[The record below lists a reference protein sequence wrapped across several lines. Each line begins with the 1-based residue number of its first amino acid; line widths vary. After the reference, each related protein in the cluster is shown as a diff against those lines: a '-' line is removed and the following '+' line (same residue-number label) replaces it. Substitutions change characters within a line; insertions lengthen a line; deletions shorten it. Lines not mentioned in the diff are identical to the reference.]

1 MEDAAS
7 SQIVV
12 NPDNWVKHY
21 MQNVDQM
28 LHSTMDTY
36 EKQHAR
42 QEHANL
48 AE

>member
-1 MEDAAS
+1 MADATS
-7 SQIVV
+7 SQRVSQ
-12 NPDNWVKHY
+12 PEHWVDHY
-21 MQNVDQM
+21 MTNVNQEFHTT
-28 LHSTMDTY
+28 LNSY